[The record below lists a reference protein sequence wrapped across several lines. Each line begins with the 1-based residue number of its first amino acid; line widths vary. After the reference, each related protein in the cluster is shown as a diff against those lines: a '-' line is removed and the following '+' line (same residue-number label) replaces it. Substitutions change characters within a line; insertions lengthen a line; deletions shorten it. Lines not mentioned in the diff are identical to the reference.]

1 MDREDA
7 LREAADVSSKL
18 VEEDHN
24 QTDERMTVSSIDE
37 LQDIDDEFAILPS
50 EDSEP
55 LDEDETYLESSWLGI
70 DNGRRLMSNA
80 DTVSTLLG
88 SSDHLAL

>member
-7 LREAADVSSKL
+7 LREAADASSKI

-24 QTDERMTVSSIDE
+24 QTEERMSVSSIDE

-55 LDEDETYLESSWLGI
+55 LDADETYLESSWLG
-70 DNGRRLMSNA
+70 NGGRRLRSSA
-80 DTVSTLLG
+80 DTIATLLG